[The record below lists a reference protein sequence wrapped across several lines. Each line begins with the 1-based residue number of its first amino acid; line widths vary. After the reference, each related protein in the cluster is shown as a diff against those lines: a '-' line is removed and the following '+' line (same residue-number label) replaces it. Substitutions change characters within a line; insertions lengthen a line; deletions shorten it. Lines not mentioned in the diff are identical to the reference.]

1 LSEPLD
7 YSQALET
14 LPTGY
19 ARHRV
24 VLDDNN
30 NPIDYI
36 FLTVNA
42 AFEEMTGLKREKI
55 LSRKVTEVLP
65 GIEKSEFDWIGIYG
79 QVALGGTKLNFEQ
92 FSEPLK
98 RWYNV
103 QAYSDEPGH
112 FTTVINE
119 ITSRKNEL
127 ASMRSLLELS
137 EKLIASDQ
145 GVFDYQSAIDS
156 LLSLSGA
163 KFAAINTYEE
173 GRTKTV
179 TRAIAGVSVLIFA
192 ASQTLG
198 FEITG
203 RAWDIIPERLRTIEG
218 GKLVRFKAGAK
229 PWAILSSLCRRRKRF
244 KTAR

>member
-24 VLDDNN
+24 VIDDQN

-42 AFEEMTGLKREKI
+42 AFEEMTSLKRENILGRKI
-55 LSRKVTEVLP
+55 SEVLP
-65 GIEKSEFDWIGIYG
+65 GIEEEEFDWIGIYG
-79 QVALGGTKLNFEQ
+79 KVAIDGTSLNFEQ
-92 FSEPLK
+92 YSEPLK

-103 QAYSDEPGH
+103 QAYSDEPGY
-112 FTTVINE
+112 FITVINE
-119 ITSRKNEL
+119 ITARKNEL

-137 EKLIASDQ
+137 EILIGSDQ
-145 GVFDYQSAIDS
+145 GAFDYQVAIDG
-156 LLSLSGA
+156 LLRLSEA

-179 TRAIAGVSVLIFA
+179 TRAIAGVPVLIFT

-203 RAWDIIPERLRTIEG
+203 RAWDIILRTF
-218 GKLVRFKAGAK
+218 LK
-229 PWAILSSLCRRRKRF
+229 PQWVL
-244 KTAR
+244 